1 MPAHATSRGL
11 GAVLLGA
18 ALLGFAA
25 IFVRWAVA
33 GGATDFTVGFY
44 RMLLALPGIWLLARR
59 EGSLGQGPGRWWALA
74 AGAAFFLDLWGWHA
88 SMRHTSAANAT
99 LLVGGLSPI
108 WVALFSVL
116 FLRLRFGPLGWAG
129 QALGLGGALI
139 LGLARG
145 AKAGDGLGEGIA
157 LAASFAYA
165 SYTLVLG
172 RSRQSL
178 KATQALF
185 WASLACLAC
194 FGVAILVRGDA
205 LTGFTPKAWM
215 SLLGL
220 GLAIQLL
227 AWWLISW
234 GLGHVD
240 AALGAIGLQ
249 AQQVATI
256 FLAWPALGEVPKPLG
271 LLGALCIALGI
282 AAVAA
287 SPRRLAGRGP
297 LSGAP

>member
-1 MPAHATSRGL
+1 MPENPSARGL
-11 GAVLLGA
+11 AAVLLGA

-25 IFVRWAVA
+25 VLVRWAVA
-33 GGATDFTVGFY
+33 GGATDVTVGFY
-44 RMLLALPGIWLLARR
+44 RMALALPGIWLLARR
-59 EGSLGQGPGRWWALA
+59 EGGLGDGPGRLWALA
-74 AGAAFFLDLWGWHA
+74 AGATFFLDLWGWHA
-88 SMRHTSAANAT
+88 AMRHTSAANAT

-116 FLRLRFGPLGWAG
+116 VFRLRFRVLGWLG
-129 QALGLGGALI
+129 QAAGLGGALV
-139 LGLARG
+139 LALARG
-145 AKAGDGLGEGIA
+145 AKVGDGLGEGIA

-172 RSRQSL
+172 RARRTL
-178 KATQALF
+178 KAPQALF
-185 WASLACLAC
+185 WTSLACLAC
-194 FGVAILVRGDA
+194 FAVAGLLRGDPFS
-205 LTGFTPKAWM
+205 GFTARAWL
-215 SLLGL
+215 SLVGL
-220 GLAIQLL
+220 GLVIQLL

-256 FLAWPALGEVPKPLG
+256 VLAWPLLGETPRPMG
-271 LLGALCIALGI
+271 LLGALLIALGI

-287 SPRRLAGRGP
+287 SPRRLAAPRGAEP
-297 LSGAP
+297 

>member
-1 MPAHATSRGL
+1 MPAHSSSRGL
-11 GAVLLGA
+11 WAVLIGA
-18 ALLGFAA
+18 SLLGFAA
-25 IFVRWAVA
+25 IFVKWAVA
-33 GGATDFTVGFY
+33 GGASDFTVGFY
-44 RMLLALPGIWLLARR
+44 RMAFALPGIWLLARR
-59 EGSLGQGPGRWWALA
+59 SGSLGEGPGRLWAIV
-74 AGAAFFLDLWGWHA
+74 AGATFFLDLWGWHA
-88 SMRHTSAANAT
+88 SMQHTSAANAT

-108 WVALFSVL
+108 WVALFSVF
-116 FLRLRFGPLGWAG
+116 FLRLRFGPLGWIG
-129 QALGLGGALI
+129 QAAGLGGALV

-145 AKAGDGLGEGIA
+145 ARVGDGLGEGMA

-172 RSRQSL
+172 RSRRTLQ
-178 KATQALF
+178 APQALF
-185 WASLACLAC
+185 WTSLACLAC
-194 FGVAILVRGDA
+194 FTVAGLLRGDA
-205 LTGFTPKAWM
+205 FTGFTPKAWM
-215 SLLGL
+215 SLVGL

-256 FLAWPALGEVPKPLG
+256 LLAWPVLGEVPKPMG
-271 LLGALCIALGI
+271 LLGALLIALGI

-287 SPRRLAGRGP
+287 SPRRFADK
-297 LSGAP
+297 